1 MYLVVL
7 GYTGDMVRGI
17 LRKQFRLLILTLLL
31 FLSVFVWWRVVAASP
46 RELTVAFLTIGQG
59 DSIYI
64 EAPNG
69 NQLLVDGGNGKQILS
84 ELGAVMPFTDRSI
97 DIVIGTHPDA
107 DHVGGLIPVLSRYTV
122 SAVLEPGSSADTATY
137 RALEKEISDK
147 QIPRIIA
154 HRGMVV
160 DLGGG
165 VTFTILSPDRDT
177 THMETNESS
186 VVGQLRY
193 GSTTVLLTGDAPQS
207 VERHLVSIDGA
218 RLESTVLKA
227 GHHGS
232 RTSSADSFVRTVH
245 PTVAVISAGK
255 NNRYGHPHVEV
266 LQTLKKYGISIVRTD
281 DDGRIV
287 FISDGKEMIRKE

>member
-1 MYLVVL
+1 
-7 GYTGDMVRGI
+7 MVHRMF
-17 LRKQFRLLILTLLL
+17 RKHFRLCILVS
-31 FLSVFVWWRVVAASP
+31 LSVLCAFVWWKALTAST
-46 RELTVAFLTIGQG
+46 RELTVAFLNIGQG

-84 ELGAVMPFTDRSI
+84 ELGAVMPFADRSI
-97 DIVIGTHPDA
+97 DVVVGTHPDA

-122 SAVLEPGSSADTATY
+122 SAILEPGSSADTATY

-147 QIPRIIA
+147 QIPRIIV
-154 HRGMVV
+154 HRGMIV

-165 VTFTILSPDRDT
+165 VTFTILSPDQDT

-186 VVGQLRY
+186 IVGQLRY

-218 RLESTVLKA
+218 HLESTILKA

-232 RTSSADSFVRTVH
+232 RTSSGDIFVQTVH
-245 PTVAVISAGK
+245 PQIAVISAGK
-255 NNRYGHPHVEV
+255 NNRYGHPHAEV
-266 LQTLKKYGISIVRTD
+266 LATFKKYDIPVVRTD
-281 DDGRIV
+281 EEGRIV
-287 FISDGKEMIRKE
+287 FMSDGEEFARVP